1 VGVAVTAPD
10 ATPST
15 ASDPDDGLDRR
26 IVRTELG
33 IACAT
38 VVTATLLSTAA
49 SAPASTWWWSVPP
62 VALGWAFLTALSDRY
77 RAGLYALSGTAV
89 LVMLGVVW
97 WVANASDPLLIVPP
111 VVYGLG
117 LGSAANRLLFGVVRP
132 VPPLRRARS

>member
-1 VGVAVTAPD
+1 
-10 ATPST
+10 
-15 ASDPDDGLDRR
+15 
-26 IVRTELG
+26 
-33 IACAT
+33 
-38 VVTATLLSTAA
+38 
-49 SAPASTWWWSVPP
+49 